1 MVSKK
6 NGPAD
11 IKVDKGKKEQTTV
24 DNIGQ
29 ESYCILFL
37 MVPVARTRSKSL
49 GPVQSFWLLLKPE
62 DTEELMTKQNVDS
75 VLG

>member
-11 IKVDKGKKEQTTV
+11 LKVDKGKKEQTTV

-29 ESYCILFL
+29 ESYCIL

-49 GPVQSFWLLLKPE
+49 GPV
-62 DTEELMTKQNVDS
+62 
-75 VLG
+75 